1 MAKYHHGNLRHVLIQ
16 VATELLAVEGTHGLS
31 LRKMAQKAGVS
42 HNAPYMHFADKEAV
56 LAAIAEEGFRLLAV
70 EVEAAIDARTER
82 LCQRSDRQD
91 TRQQLIAASDAYV
104 RFAQARP
111 NHLQVMFAPY
121 DAVKY
126 PDLLAASAASL
137 DRLFELV
144 KSGRENGTL
153 VTGDPHVMTKAIWS
167 MVHGIASISI
177 AYKTT
182 AILSANDSAADV
194 VSVFINY
201 LLDGIA
207 TKD

>member
-56 LAAIAEEGFRLLAV
+56 LAAIAEEGFRLLAM
-70 EVEAAIDARTER
+70 EVEAAMD
-82 LCQRSDRQD
+82 RSDRQD
-91 TRQQLIAASDAYV
+91 TRQQLIAASEAYV

-153 VTGDPHVMTKAIWS
+153 VAGDPHVMTKAIWS

-177 AYKTT
+177 AYQTT
-182 AILSANDSAADV
+182 TILSTNDSDTDV

>member
-1 MAKYHHGNLRHVLIQ
+1 MAKYHHGNLRHVLIE

-70 EVEAAIDARTER
+70 EVEAAIEG
-82 LCQRSDRQD
+82 SDKQD
-91 TRQQLIAASDAYV
+91 TRQQLIAASEAYV

-137 DRLFELV
+137 ARLFELV

-153 VTGDPHVMTKAIWS
+153 VAGDPHVMTKAIWS

-177 AYKTT
+177 AYQTT
-182 AILSANDSAADV
+182 TILSANDSAADV
-194 VSVFINY
+194 VEVFINY
-201 LLDGIA
+201 LLDGMA